1 MPDNE
6 LKSAGVGGQVI
17 TLLKLALV
25 AGCIAIV
32 VNRLNFYELLRVW
45 QGLVP
50 GFLLL
55 AAFFIMTEPLVVAFK
70 WHLLIRGSGVPASF
84 GEVLRAILTGNF
96 LSILFPTSLSADALR
111 LALLGRRH
119 RDLAHLTGTLV
130 ADRLAA
136 VAGLVVLSLAGLPF
150 ALRSLGWSRALMG
163 VVLLCVFTSAAI
175 AVILAPW
182 TQRLLV
188 WLDGWAQQHPSA
200 GRTIKFMRRATGI
213 VRRVYNPLMQ
223 LIRQPRLLLIV
234 FSMGIGVQLWRIM
247 QIRMLFLSLGATH
260 AFIYDVAFVPMI
272 ILLTLLP
279 ISFFGLG
286 IKEGAFIFFF
296 TSIGLAV
303 EKCVGV
309 SLLTYPLIILALLP
323 GGVLFLLGDR
333 TQLMKS
339 VEQSE
344 TQDVLQRE

>member
-1 MPDNE
+1 MPDE
-6 LKSAGVGGQVI
+6 KKKSAGAGGPLI
-17 TLLKLALV
+17 TLFKLVLV
-25 AGCIAIV
+25 AGCVAIV
-32 VNRLNFYELLRVW
+32 ADRLDFSKLLLVW

-55 AAFFIMTEPLVVAFK
+55 AALFIMTEPVVVAFK
-70 WHLLIRGSGVPASF
+70 WHLLVHRSGVPASF
-84 GEVLRAILTGNF
+84 ADVLKAILTGNF

-119 RDLAHLTGTLV
+119 GSIAHLTGTLV

-150 ALRSLGWSRALMG
+150 AIRSLGWNKALTG
-163 VVLLCVFTSAAI
+163 VVLLCFLTVAAI

-182 TQRLLV
+182 TQRLLE
-188 WLDGWAQQHPSA
+188 WLDGWAHQHPSA
-200 GRTIKFMRRATGI
+200 GRTIGFMRQATGI
-213 VRRVYNPLMQ
+213 IRRVYNPLI
-223 LIRQPRLLLIV
+223 LLVRQPRLLLVV
-234 FSMGIGVQLWRIM
+234 FAMGVGVQLLRVM

-260 AFIYDVAFVPMI
+260 PFVYDIAFVPMI
-272 ILLTLLP
+272 VLLTLLP
-279 ISFFGLG
+279 ISFLGLG
-286 IKEGAFIFFF
+286 IKEGAFVFFF

-333 TQLMKS
+333 TQLMNS
-339 VEQSE
+339 VEQTK
-344 TQDVLQRE
+344 TQNDLQKE